1 MEKALTSP
9 KTPLNVPISP
19 TGLQTLYEG
28 TISDYT
34 KLSIEIKQFIKRL
47 LEMVEGPKMKM
58 VIAMD
63 SPLLMLMKIF
73 EEEIYMAPTCISPS
87 ISFKGQNMKKKKL
100 FEGTPPSSKKKVKVE
115 AAEEKTDE
123 PKISSE
129 IINIGSE

>member
-9 KTPLNVPISP
+9 KTPLNVSISP
-19 TGLQTLYEG
+19 TGLQTHYEG

-47 LEMVEGPKMKM
+47 LEMGEGPKIKM

-73 EEEIYMAPTCISPS
+73 EDEIYMAPTCISPS
-87 ISFKGQNMKKKKL
+87 ISFKEQNMTKKRP
-100 FEGTPPSSKKKVKVE
+100 FEGTPPSSKKKIKVE

-123 PKISSE
+123 LKISSE
-129 IINIGSE
+129 IINIDSE